1 MRQVTAAPDN
11 NRRDIPTGA
20 VVADLIVAA
29 LVVLGVLVVIFGP
42 LETVVAGSRWS
53 MSRPSRAFL
62 LAAIVAAVRH
72 WFVRHHPRIR
82 ALIVREHDTASEVD
96 PGHGRP
102 KQPLTSFLMELAIV
116 TVGFAA
122 FVAALT
128 WPQASLLHSVPDK
141 GDPLFSTWRVA
152 WIAHQIVRDPLH
164 LFDGNIFYPER
175 LTLTYSDPVIVE
187 GLMGAP
193 FLWLGAHQLT
203 VYTLLLLSGFALSG
217 VTMYFLVRRL
227 TGRRDAAVVGGV
239 IFAVCPYRFEHYS
252 HLELQMAMWMP
263 LVLIG
268 LHRTMVT
275 GRVRD
280 GLLTGL
286 SVAAQTLSSLYYGC
300 YLAVYLV
307 PVTFV
312 LWLARGRPIAP
323 LRALAAGAV
332 VAAMLTAPVAVQYA
346 RNRSMLGERPDFA
359 VAEYSATPGDYFE
372 PHPRSRMY
380 VAWSTDGKP
389 ERQFFP
395 GFAPMVLSAVALWP
409 PLNVVRLAYAGGLAI
424 AVDGSFGFN
433 GMTFHWLRDWIP
445 PFRGLRVPARFAMIV
460 SMTLAILASFG
471 AATMFRR
478 WSKWRVPLVACVL
491 ATVAIEPM
499 PRLELEPVWSSPPD
513 IYDTL
518 SKTSPVVLAEL
529 PVGTNEWGVHFDATY
544 IYFSTFHWQRL
555 VNGNSGFFPP
565 SYEEFMDRVRHFPTD
580 RSIEYLRSRGVEYF
594 TLHGEFMSDRQY
606 RRAVRD
612 LRRRPGIEL
621 ITTKP
626 WANSESQLYR
636 LKPE

>member
-1 MRQVTAAPDN
+1 MAAVPDT
-11 NRRDIPTGA
+11 NRREVPTGA
-20 VVADLIVAA
+20 VVADVIVAA
-29 LVVLGVLVVIFGP
+29 LVVLGVIVVSFGP
-42 LETVVAGSRWS
+42 LETFVAGSRWS

-62 LAAIVAAVRH
+62 LATIIAAVRH
-72 WFVRHHPRIR
+72 WFVPHHPRITR
-82 ALIVREHDTASEVD
+82 LIVFGHDRAVEVD
-96 PGHGRP
+96 PGYGQP
-102 KQPLTSFLMELAIV
+102 KQSLASFLMELTIV
-116 TVGFAA
+116 TVGFAV
-122 FVAALT
+122 FVGVLT

-141 GDPLFSTWRVA
+141 GDPLFSTWRVT

-187 GLMGAP
+187 GLMAAP

-203 VYTLLLLSGFALSG
+203 VYSLLLLSGFALSG
-217 VTMYFLVRRL
+217 VTMYFLARRL

-263 LVLIG
+263 LALIG

-275 GRVRD
+275 GRIRD
-280 GLLTGL
+280 GVLTG
-286 SVAAQTLSSLYYGC
+286 VAIALQTLSSLYYGC
-300 YLAVYLV
+300 YFAVYLV
-307 PVTFV
+307 PITLVF
-312 LWLARGRPIAP
+312 WLARGRPIVP

-346 RNRSMLGERPDFA
+346 RNKSVLGERPDWA
-359 VAEYSATPGDYFE
+359 VEEYSATLGDYFE
-372 PHPRSRMY
+372 PHPRSQIY
-380 VAWSTDGKP
+380 QAWSNNGKP

-395 GFAPMVLSAVALWP
+395 GFAPMALSAVALWP
-409 PLNVVRLAYAGGLAI
+409 PLNVVRLAYAGGLAV
-424 AVDGSFGFN
+424 AVDGSLGFN
-433 GMTFHWLRDWIP
+433 GTSFRWLRDWIP
-445 PFRGLRVPARFAMIV
+445 PFRGLRVPARFAMIS
-460 SMTLAILASFG
+460 SMTLAILASIG

-478 WSKWRVPLVACVL
+478 WHEWRAPLVAGVL
-491 ATVAIEPM
+491 LVVAIEPR
-499 PRLELEPVWSSPPD
+499 PRLQLEPVWSSPPD

-518 SKTSPVVLAEL
+518 SKTSPVVMAEL

-555 VNGNSGFFPP
+555 LNGNSGFFPP
-565 SYEEFMDRVRHFPTD
+565 SYDEFRERVRYFPSE

-594 TLHGEFMSDRQY
+594 SLHGEFMSDRQF
-606 RRAVRD
+606 RRAVTD

-621 ITTKP
+621 VTSKP
-626 WANSESQLYR
+626 WANSESRLYR
-636 LKPE
+636 LRPE